1 MADHPAG
8 AATAALAPSPTERTG
23 SLTIAGTS
31 PRAARPHLNV
41 TSKEDL
47 VPRRKWIATAAITAA
62 AAMIATGCS
71 SKAST
76 SAPAQNVG
84 TAGGQKVS
92 IMVGG
97 LNKQIYLPFMLAQ
110 RLGYYAAAGLDI
122 SLSDEP
128 AGVDATTNMLAGKVD
143 GVGGFYDHTIQLQA
157 IGKSA
162 ESVVSMLQVPGEV
175 ELCRTDLKGTIKSAA
190 DWKGRKLGIT
200 DVGSSTDFL
209 TQYLAQ
215 KNGVNPSSTHRVGV
229 QAGATFIAAM
239 QHKNIDCGM
248 TTEPTVSK
256 LLEANQAYIIYDT
269 RTAAGAQQAFGG
281 EYPATSLY
289 LTTAYVQAHKDI
301 VQKLVNVY
309 VKTLKW
315 IQSHTAAQ
323 ITDQM
328 PADYYA
334 GVGKAAYTKAL
345 DSEKGIYNPTGI
357 MPPTGPA
364 TCLAVLQA
372 NADVKGKQINLSK
385 TYTDQFVKAA
395 TP

>member
-1 MADHPAG
+1 VSRSKWIVTATV
-8 AATAALAPSPTERTG
+8 AAT
-23 SLTIAGTS
+23 
-31 PRAARPHLNV
+31 
-41 TSKEDL
+41 L
-47 VPRRKWIATAAITAA
+47 VITA
-62 AAMIATGCS
+62 CS
-71 SKAST
+71 SKASQT
-76 SAPAQNVG
+76 
-84 TAGGQKVS
+84 GGAATHIGKSGGAKVS

-110 RLGYYAAAGLDI
+110 RLGYYQSEGLDVA
-122 SLSDEP
+122 LSDEP

-143 GVGGFYDHTIQLQA
+143 GVGGFYDHTIALQG

-175 ELCRTDLKGTIKSAA
+175 ELCRSDLKGTIKSAA
-190 DWKGRKLGIT
+190 DWKGRSLGIT

-209 TQYLAQ
+209 TQFLAE
-215 KNGVNPSSTHRVGV
+215 KNGVDPASTHRAGV
-229 QAGATFIAAM
+229 QAGPTFIAAM

-256 LLEANQAYIIYDT
+256 LLDSGAAYIIYDT
-269 RTAAGAQQAFGG
+269 RTAAGALTAFGG

-289 LTTAYVQAHKDI
+289 MSTSYVQGHPDT

-315 IQSHTAAQ
+315 IQTHTAEQ

-334 GVGKAAYTKAL
+334 GVGKAAYSKAL
-345 DSEKGIYNPTGI
+345 QSEKGIYNPTGL
-357 MPPTGPA
+357 MPPTGPK
-364 TCLAVLQA
+364 TCLSVLSSF
-372 NADVKGKQINLSK
+372 NPNVKGKQIDLSK
-385 TYTDQFVKAA
+385 TYTDQFVQAA
-395 TP
+395 KG